1 MRTLIRGGWIVGH
14 EDGHHTLWRDGVVVF
29 EGGGIVHVGAGFDGA
44 VDREIDAR
52 GMVVAPGFIDMHV
65 HGGHRASHR
74 LITDIGRPDYFGQP
88 FLEISVPREG
98 KRPTGDPRYTRPD
111 QAGAT
116 EGTDLHATFTVADL
130 LRNGVTTFMEIGS
143 QLRVQEGLL
152 KEVDRL
158 GARAYLGPG
167 FDSGRW
173 VADDK
178 GRLKRAL
185 DEAAGWREFEGA
197 VDFIKRVEGSC
208 GDRVRGILI
217 PRESETC
224 TVDLLR
230 ATRKAADELK
240 VPISVHAAYNFIEF
254 FELVMEHR
262 MSPVE
267 LLESI
272 GLLGPDVTIGH
283 GNLVAENPQMNF
295 AGGRDL
301 EIMGEHGVS
310 ISHCPVNIAR
320 RGRSLDSW
328 ERYRRAGVNIA
339 LGSDTYPRDFMMQM
353 RIASY
358 FGKVIGRNLRAAS
371 AAEVFEAATL
381 GGARALGR
389 DDLGRLAPGARADII
404 IVDIS
409 GRGTLRYGPVR
420 DPIKSMVECG
430 IGDDV
435 RTVIVDGVVR
445 VEDGR
450 IPGVDLEALRRQAQE
465 AAEHAWSGLQDWDAL
480 SRTAEEMS
488 PWSFPL
494 MK

>member
-1 MRTLIRGGWIVGH
+1 MLFLTEKDVLKAIEGRNAYGEAVSVIEEVLRQQSEGSTFHLKRLTMEHPDHPGHLWHNIRI
-14 EDGHHTLWRDGVVVF
+14 LP
-29 EGGGIVHVGAGFDGA
+29 
-44 VDREIDAR
+44 
-52 GMVVAPGFIDMHV
+52 GMVP
-65 HGGHRASHR
+65 
-74 LITDIGRPDYFGQP
+74 DIGAAAVRIYSGYQGTNRSEVICLFNWEDMEMTAIISDYH
-88 FLEISVPREG
+88 
-98 KRPTGDPRYTRPD
+98 
-111 QAGAT
+111 
-116 EGTDLHATFTVADL
+116 LHAVRTAAPY
-130 LRNGVTTFMEIGS
+130 GVTTFMEIGS

-197 VDFIKRVEGSC
+197 VDFIKRVNGSC

-217 PRESETC
+217 PRESESC
-224 TVDLLR
+224 TLDLLR

-240 VPISVHAAYNFIEF
+240 VPISTHAAYNVIEF
-254 FELVMEHR
+254 YELVVEHR
-262 MSPVE
+262 MTPVE
-267 LLESI
+267 LLESV
-272 GLLGPDVTIGH
+272 GLLGPDLTIGH

-295 AGGRDL
+295 SGGRDVEL
-301 EIMGEHGVS
+301 MGEYGVS

-320 RGRSLDSW
+320 RGRCLDSW
-328 ERYRRAGVNIA
+328 ERYRKAGVNIA

-353 RIASY
+353 RTASY
-358 FGKVIGRNLRAAS
+358 FGKVIGHNLRAAT

-404 IVDIS
+404 IVDLS
-409 GRGTLRYGPVR
+409 GGGTLRYGPVR
-420 DPIKSMVECG
+420 DPIKSLVECG

-445 VEDGR
+445 MEQGR
-450 IPGVDLEALRRQAQE
+450 IPGVDLESLRRQAQE
-465 AAEHAWSGLQDWDAL
+465 AAEYAWDHLKDWDAL
-480 SRTAEEMS
+480 GRTAEEMS

-494 MK
+494 LK